1 MSPASALSNQTARLR
16 FDGFF
21 DSARSL
27 VFKRHR
33 MLYSE
38 DMSGRLTARAVLDQ
52 RLHACRSRHQP
63 IDQIAIER
71 IRYRAKTL
79 QRNPI
84 FCLTLFQLQRKLAT
98 RSQPPR
104 QFTRRNTDSLPNGA
118 YPSLGWPRHAL
129 SRPVWG
135 QNAIELFKPEVSE
148 LVAHGNSPAVPALVD
163 NSYIVGS
170 SQ

>member
-1 MSPASALSNQTARLR
+1 MSPASALSKQTARLR
-16 FDGFF
+16 FNGFF

-52 RLHACRSRHQP
+52 RLHAVRSRHQP
-63 IDQIAIER
+63 VDQIAIER

-104 QFTRRNTDSLPNGA
+104 QFSRRNAESLPNGA
-118 YPSLGWPRHAL
+118 YPSLGRPWHAL
-129 SRPVWG
+129 SRPVWR
-135 QNAIELFKPEVSE
+135 QTAVELFQSKVSE
-148 LVAHGNSPAVPALVD
+148 LIAHGNSRLVVGGGID
-163 NSYIVGS
+163 NSKIVTNT
-170 SQ
+170 